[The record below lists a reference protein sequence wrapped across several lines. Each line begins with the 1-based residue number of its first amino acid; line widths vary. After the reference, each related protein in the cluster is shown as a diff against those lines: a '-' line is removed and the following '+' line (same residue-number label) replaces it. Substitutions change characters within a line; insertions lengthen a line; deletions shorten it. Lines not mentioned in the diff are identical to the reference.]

1 MVRSVGTAR
10 PMVAE
15 WLGRIG
21 YREAW
26 ARQKALLERR
36 AAGEIDDRI
45 FKYVGV
51 AGVDKAR
58 IVQVGVPAESLC
70 K

>member
-1 MVRSVGTAR
+1 MIQDAR
-10 PMVAE
+10 K
-15 WLGRIG
+15 R
-21 YREAW
+21 
-26 ARQKALLERR
+26 
-36 AAGEIDDRI
+36 EIDDRI

-58 IVQVGVPAESLC
+58 IVQVGVPAGSLC